1 MPTLRQN
8 STVSRARDDPGV
20 GHPGRRRGIREEG
33 TDVVQDVVVEVDTV
47 EGDETTS
54 LTSNSRADK
63 SAEKKWLKTSLK
75 DKVLLCKFKAQPR
88 RFKTAASS
96 SSTNVKHVL

>member
-1 MPTLRQN
+1 MSTLRQN

-63 SAEKKWLKTSLK
+63 SAEKKLVK
-75 DKVLLCKFKAQPR
+75 DKFQGQGATGQVYGPA
-88 RFKTAASS
+88 KTI
-96 SSTNVKHVL
+96 